1 MDYIDKYFE
10 VEWIQIELDHKDI
23 EKEMV
28 YKEEFKEFDVALETY
43 LKKKEEGYHIVR
55 LLSVIMESKKNKE

>member
-10 VEWIQIELDHKDI
+10 VEWIQIELDDNNT

-43 LKKKEEGYHIVR
+43 LKKKEEGIYIVR
-55 LLSVIMESKKNKE
+55 LLSVVMENKKNKD